1 MDLARRILADCGNDL
16 NRLARL
22 SLDELSSR
30 YKGMGLAK
38 AAAVVAAMELGRRRA
53 LAEAGESPVLNTSL
67 DIYNYLRPRM
77 SDLDHEE
84 FWVVLLSGGCRVK
97 GCERL
102 FSGGWDG
109 TMIDVRM
116 LFRRVLESRASAIVI
131 AHNHPSGNLRP
142 SPQDMALTKKV
153 REAGKLL
160 DINLLDHLIVCLGGY
175 YSFADEGTL

>member
-1 MDLARRILADCGNDL
+1 
-16 NRLARL
+16 
-22 SLDELSSR
+22 
-30 YKGMGLAK
+30 
-38 AAAVVAAMELGRRRA
+38 
-53 LAEAGESPVLNTSL
+53 
-67 DIYNYLRPRM
+67 M